1 MNPGQPKGQ
10 RSRIVTPTPPA
21 PVPETRKKQP
31 PRNPA
36 PSGEDRSSLKSA
48 PTGAVYRP
56 APKEAGQTRQEQPAP
71 VTPATPT
78 APATPAAPAA
88 SAKAVAPAST
98 PASTPART
106 TSGTTA
112 APAGVV
118 PAEAAAENTA
128 TVNEAVPGTASRS
141 AAQSDSRDASGSA
154 GGDTTDGGDDHRGG
168 GTALATDDREDPPAR
183 RETSDADVVRSTGS
197 MAVATLLSRITGFLR
212 TVMIGAALSPAIAS
226 AFNTANTLPNL
237 ITEIVLGAVLTSLV
251 VPVLTRAEREDA
263 DRGSGFF
270 RRLLTLSVTLL
281 GGVTLLSVIGAPLL
295 TRMMLDVDGEVNVGM
310 STAFAYWL
318 LPQIFFYGLFS
329 LFMAVL
335 NTREIFKPG
344 AWAPVVNNVISLVV
358 LGTYMVMPWRLAQDA
373 QVGLFDPQ
381 IVFLGVG
388 TTLGV
393 VVQTLIMVPY
403 LRRAGIDLRPLWGL
417 DDRLKQFGGMAMA
430 IVVYV
435 AISQLGYVITTRI
448 ASLADAAAPFIYQQ
462 HWLLLQVPY
471 GIIGVTL
478 LTAIMPRLSR
488 NAADGDDRAVVADLG
503 LGSKLTFIALI
514 PIVVFFT
521 VFGVPIANALFQWGE
536 FDAASANI
544 LGWTLS
550 FSAFT
555 LLPYALV
562 LLHLRVFYARE
573 EAWTPTFIIA
583 GITVTKIV
591 LSLAAPVLSNSPERV
606 VVLLGA
612 ANGFGFVAGA
622 VIGAY
627 LLRRK
632 LGLLGMRSVLKTSL
646 WALGSALVGAGV
658 AWLLG
663 MGIEAVMGDFL
674 FGTLGSFGYLIYLG
688 VIGVV
693 FLIGTGAVLSRSR
706 LPEVQNLGKA
716 LARIPGMGRF
726 IRPNEELSLDVG
738 EVSEQE
744 LSTQIIVAN
753 EFASTPVPPPMS
765 AGIVRGPR
773 LVPGAPVSDGAFR
786 LLADHGGVP
795 GARFWQARE
804 AETGREVALIFVDTS
819 GNAPYAPL
827 TPAAA
832 AGVAYEVQRR
842 TKKLAA
848 LNSPAIAPNI
858 RTRAYRNGCLIVAD
872 WIPGSSLA
880 RVAEDGADPRAASY
894 AMADL
899 TDAMA
904 DAHAAGIPLGLD
916 NKSRIRINT
925 DGHAVLAFPAVLPE
939 ASRERDV
946 ASLAAALDMLIDA
959 SSAPADV
966 TVLCSEARAYN
977 AKTDDTSDETVDP
990 ETLHGLA
997 DALRACGLH
1006 TGDEEPAQLQVDT
1019 ERTPRPTR
1027 RSGFGAPEYSVKMM
1041 ALIALVVF
1049 LLVSMVAVV
1058 TAFLTSLIS
1067 ADNEESPLASADTVV
1082 TSPAGS
1088 GDTEDTDIA
1097 EPVGPPLY
1105 RSLSSAHEWDEGR
1118 RDEVDTVTDGDT
1130 STAWTSTG
1138 SEGLL
1143 ITLEDPTQLAHVI
1156 LTPGTGADSSVTS
1169 TVKLFA
1175 FTTDAPRSL
1184 SSGIEIGEI
1193 IFASRSI
1200 THTIEQPDNLPANV
1214 ESVVIWVEEVTSTD
1228 TSEDDPVMQIAEV
1241 EMVGW

>member
-1 MNPGQPKGQ
+1 MNPGQPTGQ

-31 PRNPA
+31 PRTPA

-56 APKEAGQTRQEQPAP
+56 VPKETGQTRQEQPAP
-71 VTPATPT
+71 VTSVAPA
-78 APATPAAPAA
+78 APATPER
-88 SAKAVAPAST
+88 
-98 PASTPART
+98 TPART
-106 TSGTTA
+106 
-112 APAGVV
+112 PAV

-128 TVNEAVPGTASRS
+128 TVNEAVPGTASR
-141 AAQSDSRDASGSA
+141 AASGAASGSGSGSA
-154 GGDTTDGGDDHRGG
+154 GGDSTGGA
-168 GTALATDDREDPPAR
+168 GTALATTDREDPPAR

-281 GGVTLLSVIGAPLL
+281 GGVTVLSVVGAPLL

-344 AWAPVVNNVISLVV
+344 AWAPVVNNIISLIV

-435 AISQLGYVITTRI
+435 AISQLGYVVTTRI

-663 MGIEAVMGDFL
+663 LGIQAAMGDVL

-726 IRPNEELSLDVG
+726 IRPDEELSLDVG

-804 AETGREVALIFVDTS
+804 VATGREVALIFVDTS

-848 LNSPAIAPNI
+848 LDSAAIPPNI

-894 AMADL
+894 AMAEL
-899 TDAMA
+899 TNAMA

-925 DGHAVLAFPAVLPE
+925 EGHAVLAFPVVLPE

-946 ASLAAALDMLIDA
+946 TSLAAALDMLIDA

-966 TVLCSEARAYN
+966 AVLCSEARAFN
-977 AKTDDTSDETVDP
+977 AADPDGETVDP
-990 ETLHGLA
+990 DTLHSLSE
-997 DALRACGLH
+997 ALRDCGLH
-1006 TGDEEPAQLQVDT
+1006 TDDEEPVQLQVDT

-1041 ALIALVVF
+1041 AVIALVVF

-1058 TAFLTSLIS
+1058 TAFLTSLLS
-1067 ADNEESPLASADTVV
+1067 ADNEESPLGATETAV
-1082 TSPAGS
+1082 TAPAEAGAA
-1088 GDTEDTDIA
+1088 GDSDDA

-1105 RSLSSAHEWDEGR
+1105 RTLDSAHEWDEGR
-1118 RDEVDTVTDGDT
+1118 RDEVGAVTDGDT

-1143 ITLEDPTQLAHVI
+1143 VTLEDPTQLAHVI
-1156 LTPGTGADSSVTS
+1156 LTPGPDADATVTS

-1200 THTIEQPDNLPANV
+1200 THTIEQPGNLPANV
-1214 ESVVIWVEEVTSTD
+1214 ESVVIWVEEVTSTN
-1228 TSEDDPVMQIAEV
+1228 TAQKDPAMQIAEV

>member
-1 MNPGQPKGQ
+1 MNPEQPKGQ

-56 APKEAGQTRQEQPAP
+56 APKETGKTWREQPAKAAQSTRSAQP
-71 VTPATPT
+71 
-78 APATPAAPAA
+78 TPAASVVPAA
-88 SAKAVAPAST
+88 SATSVSAAKTQSPAPAL
-98 PASTPART
+98 
-106 TSGTTA
+106 
-112 APAGVV
+112 

-141 AAQSDSRDASGSA
+141 DSRAASASA
-154 GGDTTDGGDDHRGG
+154 ARSGGGDSSDHSSDHGDDHRGG
-168 GTALATDDREDPPAR
+168 GSTALASPDREDPPAR

-344 AWAPVVNNVISLVV
+344 AWAPVVNNVISLIV
-358 LGTYMVMPWRLAQDA
+358 LGTYMVMPWRLEQDA

-435 AISQLGYVITTRI
+435 AISQLGYVVTTRI

-488 NAADGDDRAVVADLG
+488 NAADGDDRAVVADLS

-521 VFGVPIANALFQWGE
+521 AFGVPIANALFQWGE

-591 LSLAAPVLSNSPERV
+591 LSFAAPVLSNSPERV

-658 AWLLG
+658 AWLFGLG
-663 MGIEAVMGDFL
+663 LQAVMGDFL

-716 LARIPGMGRF
+716 LARIPGVGRF
-726 IRPNEELSLDVG
+726 IRPDEELSLDVG

-804 AETGREVALIFVDTS
+804 AATGREVALIFVDTS

-848 LNSPAIAPNI
+848 LDSPAIASNI

-894 AMADL
+894 AMAEL

-904 DAHAAGIPLGLD
+904 DAHTTGVPLGLD

-925 DGHAVLAFPAVLPE
+925 DGHAVLAFPVVLPE

-966 TVLCSEARAYN
+966 AVLCSEARAFN
-977 AKTDDTSDETVDP
+977 AADASGEPVDP
-990 ETLHGLA
+990 DTLRGLA
-997 DALRACGLH
+997 EALRDCGLH
-1006 TGDEEPAQLQVDT
+1006 TGDEEPAQLHVDT

-1027 RSGFGAPEYSVKMM
+1027 QSGFGAREYSLKMM

-1058 TAFLTSLIS
+1058 TAFLTSLVS
-1067 ADNEESPLASADTVV
+1067 ADNEESPLGSTGTVV
-1082 TSPAGS
+1082 TSPAEA
-1088 GDTEDTDIA
+1088 GDTDNA

-1105 RSLSSAHEWDEGR
+1105 RTLASAHEWDEGR
-1118 RDEVDTVTDGDT
+1118 RDEVDVITDGDN

-1143 ITLEDPTQLAHVI
+1143 VTLEDPAQLSHVI
-1156 LTPGTGADSSVTS
+1156 LTPGANADPTVTS

-1200 THTIEQPDNLPANV
+1200 THTIEQPDNLPSDV
-1214 ESVVIWVEEVTSTD
+1214 ESVVIWVEEVTSTN
-1228 TSEDDPVMQIAEV
+1228 TSQADPTMQIAEV

>member
-1 MNPGQPKGQ
+1 M
-10 RSRIVTPTPPA
+10 
-21 PVPETRKKQP
+21 PEHRKKQP
-31 PRNPA
+31 PRNPST
-36 PSGEDRSSLKSA
+36 SGEDRSGLKSA
-48 PTGAVYRP
+48 PSG
-56 APKEAGQTRQEQPAP
+56 
-71 VTPATPT
+71 ATPVGH
-78 APATPAAPAA
+78 AVSVAAA
-88 SAKAVAPAST
+88 SS
-98 PASTPART
+98 
-106 TSGTTA
+106 
-112 APAGVV
+112 GVV
-118 PAEAAAENTA
+118 SPPAEAAPETVATAHEAAPAVESAGAVASAVAVKSTTA
-128 TVNEAVPGTASRS
+128 TSTA
-141 AAQSDSRDASGSA
+141 A
-154 GGDTTDGGDDHRGG
+154 GGTGSGPGGSG
-168 GTALATDDREDPPAR
+168 GTGSGTGSTATAVVERK
-183 RETSDADVVRSTGS
+183 ETSDADVVRSTGS
-197 MAVATLLSRITGFLR
+197 MAIATLLSRITGFLR

-251 VPVLTRAEREDA
+251 VPVLTRAEKEDA

-270 RRLLTLSVTLL
+270 RRLLTLALSLLAVVT
-281 GGVTLLSVIGAPLL
+281 VLSVVGAPLL
-295 TRMMLDVDGEVNVGM
+295 TRMMLDTDGQVNVSM

-318 LPQIFFYGLFS
+318 LPQIFFYGLFA
-329 LFMAVL
+329 LFLAVL

-344 AWAPVVNNVISLVV
+344 AWAPVVNNVITLLV
-358 LGTYMVMPWRLAQDA
+358 LGTYMVMPWRLDVDA

-381 IVFLGVG
+381 ILFLGIG

-393 VVQTLIMVPY
+393 VVQTLIMVPF
-403 LRRAGIDLRPLWGL
+403 LRRAGVDMRPLWGL

-488 NAADGDDRAVVADLG
+488 NAAEGDDRAVVADLG

-521 VFGVPIANALFQWGE
+521 AFGVPIANALFQWGE
-536 FDAASANI
+536 FDAGSANI

-555 LLPYALV
+555 LIPYALV

-583 GITVTKIV
+583 GITATKIV
-591 LSLAAPVLSNSPERV
+591 LSLVAPLVSTSPERV

-632 LGLLGMRSVLKTSL
+632 LGLLGMRSLAITSL
-646 WALGSALVGAGV
+646 WALGSAVVGAGV

-663 MGIEAVMGDFL
+663 LGIQAVIGDWL
-674 FGTLGSFGYLIYLG
+674 FGTLGSVGFLIYLG

-693 FLIGTGAVLSRSR
+693 FLIVTGLVLSRSR

-716 LARIPGMGRF
+716 LARIPGVGRF
-726 IRPNEELSLDVG
+726 IRPDEDLSLDVG
-738 EVSEQE
+738 EASERE
-744 LSTQIIVAN
+744 LSSQIIVAN
-753 EFASTPVPPPMS
+753 EFSSTPVPPPMS

-773 LVPGAPVSDGAFR
+773 LVPGAPVSDGEFR

-795 GARFWQARE
+795 GARFWQARDM
-804 AETGREVALIFVDTS
+804 ATGREVALVFVDTS

-848 LNSPAIAPNI
+848 LDSPAIAPNI
-858 RTRAYRNGCLIVAD
+858 RTQAYRNGCLIVAD
-872 WIPGSSLA
+872 WVPGSSLA
-880 RVAEDGADPRAASY
+880 KVSEEGADPRAASY
-894 AMADL
+894 ALANL

-904 DAHAAGIPLGLD
+904 DAHQAGVSLGLD

-925 DGHAVLAFPAVLPE
+925 DGHAVLAFPVVLPE
-939 ASRERDV
+939 STRERDT
-946 ASLAAALDMLIDA
+946 ASVAAALTMLIDA

-966 TVLCSEARAYN
+966 AVLCSEARAIN
-977 AKTDDTSDETVDP
+977 AEDTES
-990 ETLHGLA
+990 LHALA
-997 DALRACGLH
+997 DALRDCGLYKE
-1006 TGDEEPAQLQVDT
+1006 DEEPVQLQVDK
-1019 ERTPRPTR
+1019 ERTPRPER
-1027 RSGFGAPEYSVKMM
+1027 QSGFGAPEYSLKMM
-1041 ALIALVVF
+1041 ATIAIVVF

-1058 TAFLTSLIS
+1058 TAFLTSFVS
-1067 ADNEESPLASADTVV
+1067 GDNEESPLGSADSTTV
-1082 TSPAGS
+1082 SAPA
-1088 GDTEDTDIA
+1088 EQ

-1105 RSLSSAHEWDEGR
+1105 LNLTSAHVWDEGMG
-1118 RDEVDTVTDGDT
+1118 DEVDVVTDDDT
-1130 STAWTSTG
+1130 DTAWTSTG
-1138 SEGLL
+1138 STGILV
-1143 ITLEDPTQLAHVI
+1143 TLEDPTQLAHVV
-1156 LTPGTGADSSVTS
+1156 LTPGAGADASVTS

-1175 FTTDAPRSL
+1175 FTAAEPTALSQGIEVGELVFSSRSL
-1184 SSGIEIGEI
+1184 
-1193 IFASRSI
+1193 AHRVA
-1200 THTIEQPDNLPANV
+1200 QPDNLPADIR
-1214 ESVVIWVEEVTSTD
+1214 SVVIWVDEVNSTASD
-1228 TSEDDPVMQIAEV
+1228 SDSDSDDDEATMQIAEV
-1241 EMVGW
+1241 EMAGW